1 MLFLS
6 TILVDFAQTQ
16 SEAFFCVD
24 LTGLPNTVEEVSQ
37 AQDSDSR
44 LKSKRMKRSDLHF
57 YTMCWATWP
66 CTGVRS
72 HDGLFWLSQ
81 RDEHGWILRR
91 KEFEMFRNQFRRS
104 LEAVENNKN

>member
-1 MLFLS
+1 MFFLS

-44 LKSKRMKRSDLHF
+44 LKSKRMKRPDLHHVLGHVAMYRGEVF
-57 YTMCWATWP
+57 Q
-66 CTGVRS
+66 
-72 HDGLFWLSQ
+72 DF
-81 RDEHGWILRR
+81 
-91 KEFEMFRNQFRRS
+91 F
-104 LEAVENNKN
+104 AV